1 MLGFHPGEV
10 SRYIFRETDALSLI
24 GSAAGLFAGI
34 WLHSFVVRTV
44 EVDQVM
50 FGRSIYPLSFVFA
63 LAISLLFTFIVD
75 LIMRKQIRSVDMVEA
90 MKSND

>member
-1 MLGFHPGEV
+1 
-10 SRYIFRETDALSLI
+10 
-24 GSAAGLFAGI
+24 
-34 WLHSFVVRTV
+34 
-44 EVDQVM
+44 M